1 MFIECWLCAKQSARS
16 QDTDLQ
22 ISKISAAME
31 LNIPMGEDKQ
41 WMIQTLSDGEVV
53 SAAQNIINVLKVI
66 WGATLDL
73 KVSKILL

>member
-1 MFIECWLCAKQSARS
+1 
-16 QDTDLQ
+16 
-22 ISKISAAME
+22 ME